1 MARIHYKKAY
11 LQINKYHQKEK
22 VSYSVDQVA
31 TSIYRRNG
39 KIKKTFFKN
48 VNHHGCPVDEISMG
62 TRLNRP

>member
-31 TSIYRRNG
+31 IYIDEMV
-39 KIKKTFFKN
+39 KLKKRSLK
-48 VNHHGCPVDEISMG
+48 M
-62 TRLNRP
+62 

>member
-31 TSIYRRNG
+31 TSIY
-39 KIKKTFFKN
+39 I
-48 VNHHGCPVDEISMG
+48 DEMVK
-62 TRLNRP
+62 LNKRSLKM